1 MRFEMDSPSPIP
13 FAWVVKNGVQSLAI
27 MRPRAAGPRST
38 VSRRASLNSLVSF
51 TIPASTAWFSHSMSI
66 EKIMRTGYPSIEH
79 AAASVNLGAD
89 AYLFKPVNPK
99 ELLRVVE
106 EKLREQS
113 EA

>member
-1 MRFEMDSPSPIP
+1 
-13 FAWVVKNGVQSLAI
+13 
-27 MRPRAAGPRST
+27 
-38 VSRRASLNSLVSF
+38 
-51 TIPASTAWFSHSMSI
+51 
-66 EKIMRTGYPSIEH
+66 MRTGYLSIEH

-113 EA
+113 EAETLTEDKIAEWIETRLRKLKQ

>member
-1 MRFEMDSPSPIP
+1 MLTR
-13 FAWVVKNGVQSLAI
+13 
-27 MRPRAAGPRST
+27 
-38 VSRRASLNSLVSF
+38 
-51 TIPASTAWFSHSMSI
+51 
-66 EKIMRTGYPSIEH
+66 YPSIEN

-113 EA
+113 EAETLTEDKIAEWIETRLRKLKQ

>member
-1 MRFEMDSPSPIP
+1 
-13 FAWVVKNGVQSLAI
+13 
-27 MRPRAAGPRST
+27 
-38 VSRRASLNSLVSF
+38 
-51 TIPASTAWFSHSMSI
+51 
-66 EKIMRTGYPSIEH
+66 MRTGYPSIEN

-113 EA
+113 EAETLTEDKIAEWIETRLRKLKQ